1 MGVWLSEEEQIIL
14 RYLQHCG
21 ENGASPRE
29 VCRKAWT
36 KDAWK
41 DNERWAYRPLG
52 ALKDKGLVET
62 TPSGNYRLPPPPE
75 DDEEEARKPGH

>member
-21 ENGASPRE
+21 ENGASSRE

-52 ALKDKGLVET
+52 SLKDKGLVET
-62 TPSGNYRLPPPPE
+62 TPSGNFRLPPPPE
-75 DDEEEARKPGH
+75 KLEVNKPSP